1 MLAGK
6 YIKAPE
12 FQIFSMRFSCSLFQ
26 VFIAAATAAN
36 STNGTEGSGS
46 AALPDWADA
55 GVAQLP
61 NLFDHNATDANQV
74 APGYDLLNISGTNT
88 GLTGI
93 LKLRGK
99 PENIY
104 GYDYDFLNLT
114 VQYQADKRLN
124 VRIAPVN
131 LTDVFLVPESV
142 VPLPKVESVEVSSEF
157 LFKYQKEQFGFSV
170 IRKSTGEE
178 LFSTIGNPL
187 VFENQFI
194 QLNTT
199 LPKNHR
205 LSGLGEAIHG
215 SRLTPGTNRTIYDA
229 DQPNEIDVNEYG
241 NHPVYYDQRYVHN
254 TSSTTHAVWWRTSA
268 IQEVLV
274 RDTSLT
280 WRALSGIVDL
290 YFFAGPTPYDAI
302 EQYVS
307 QVGLPAFQQYWTL
320 GYHQTRWGYDTLA
333 ELEEVVEN
341 FKAFDLPLEAI
352 WNDIDPMDQKRDFT
366 VDPYRYPASD
376 FKKFIEKLHKQGQHY
391 VPLFDAAV
399 YVPNPTNHSESNYST
414 YINGKNADIFLKNPD
429 GSDYIGAVWPGY
441 TVFPDFFANGS
452 EAYWTKEIAEF
463 HKTIPFDGIWF
474 DMNEAS
480 SFCVGSCG
488 SGEGKLEQNPVTS
501 ADVSY
506 DPLYVYPRG
515 FNITNATEWEA
526 ALRNSSAGSTDT
538 NLTTAPIP
546 LNNDQNTLAPNGGRN
561 INYPPYVVNN
571 KAQVGHDLAKHAIS
585 PNATHANGVVE
596 YDSHNIYGLMTSFAT
611 YKGMLRAQPGKRPF
625 IITRSTSMGSGSK
638 VAHWG
643 GDNHADWAWAY
654 FSIPQAFAMGSF
666 GIPYFGVDT
675 CGFNGNTNFEL
686 CSRWMQLSSFFPFYR
701 NHNVLAGIPQE
712 PYRWE
717 ATLTASKTSM
727 NIRYL
732 LLPYYY
738 TLLHEAHATGRPFL
752 RQLQWEFPDD
762 EFYADVDNQ
771 FLVGSSLL
779 VTPVLEP
786 NVSTVKGVF
795 PASGSTEIWYDWYTH
810 ERQNFTN
817 SHANYTLNAPLGH
830 IPLHV
835 RGGSVLPV
843 QEPAYSVEESRKNP
857 FGVIAALDK
866 KGHASGE
873 LYLDDGES
881 LDVKESLFVDFVVE
895 NNTVTASPRGNYDV
909 KEPLANVTI
918 MGVEKAP
925 KSAAYFNKTV
935 PFSYENNTVFI
946 TGLQNYTTS
955 GAWASEWTISWN

>member
-1 MLAGK
+1 MKFFYALLQSS
-6 YIKAPE
+6 I
-12 FQIFSMRFSCSLFQ
+12 
-26 VFIAAATAAN
+26 ATAAGLAGLKE
-36 STNGTEGSGS
+36 TNDTANATSYR
-46 AALPDWADA
+46 LPDWADA

-61 NLFDHNATDANQV
+61 NLLDPNATNPNLV
-74 APGYDLLNISGTNT
+74 APGYDLLNISRTNA

-93 LKLRGK
+93 LKLRGQ
-99 PENIY
+99 PRNIY

-114 VQYQADKRLN
+114 VQYQSNERLN
-124 VRIAPVN
+124 VKILPVN
-131 LTDVFLVPESV
+131 LTDVFFLPESV
-142 VPLPKVESVEVSSEF
+142 VPLPKVESVDVSSDL
-157 LFKYQKEQFGFSV
+157 LFKYQKQQFGFSV
-170 IRKSTGEE
+170 VRKSTGEE

-187 VFENQFI
+187 VFENQFV

-199 LPKNHR
+199 LPQDHR
-205 LSGLGEAIHG
+205 ISGLGEAIHG

-229 DQPNEIDVNEYG
+229 DQANQIDVNDYG

-254 TSSTTHAVWWRTSA
+254 SSSRTHAVWWRTSA

-320 GYHQTRWGYDTLA
+320 GYHQTRWGYDTLS
-333 ELEEVVEN
+333 ELEEVVET
-341 FKAFDLPLEAI
+341 FRDFDIPLEAV
-352 WNDIDPMDQKRDFT
+352 WNDIDPMDQKKDFT
-366 VDPYRYPASD
+366 VDPYRYPAANFS
-376 FKKFIEKLHKQGQHY
+376 KFIQKLHDNGQHY

-399 YVPNPTNHSESNYST
+399 YVPNPNNQSETNYT
-414 YINGKNADIFLKNPD
+414 AYVNGKNADVFLKNPD
-429 GSDYIGAVWPGY
+429 GSTYIGAVWPGY

-452 EAYWTKEIAEF
+452 EAYWTKEIADF

-488 SGEGKLEQNPVTS
+488 SGKLEQNPVTS
-501 ADVSY
+501 ADISY
-506 DPLYVYPRG
+506 EPLTVYPRG
-515 FNITNATEWEA
+515 FNITNATEWA
-526 ALRNSSAGSTDT
+526 AVQRNISQSSTNSS
-538 NLTTAPIP
+538 TTEIP
-546 LNNDQNTLAPNGGRN
+546 KRNIHNTLGVNGGRN
-561 INYPPYVVNN
+561 INYPPYVINN
-571 KAQVGHDLAKHAIS
+571 QAQEGSDLAKHAIS
-585 PNATHANGVVE
+585 PNATHADGIVE
-596 YDSHNIYGLMTSFAT
+596 YDAHNVYGLMSSFAT
-611 YKGMLRAQPGKRPF
+611 YKGMLRAQPEKRPF

-638 VAHWG
+638 VGHWG

-675 CGFNGNTNFEL
+675 CGFNGNSDFEL

-717 ATLTASKTSM
+717 ATITASKTSM

-762 EFYADVDNQ
+762 IFYADVDNQ

-795 PASGSTEIWYDWYTH
+795 PGSGSTELWYDWYTH
-810 ERQNFTN
+810 ERQNF
-817 SHANYTLNAPLGH
+817 SDPHANYTLNAPLGH
-830 IPLHV
+830 IPFHI

-857 FGVIAALDK
+857 FGVVAALDK
-866 KGHASGE
+866 EGHAAGE

-881 LDVKESLFVDFVVE
+881 VDVKEALFVDFVLE
-895 NNTVTASPRGNYDV
+895 NNTLTASPRGGYEA
-909 KEPLANVTI
+909 KQPLANVTI
-918 MGVEKAP
+918 LGVDKSP
-925 KSAAYFNKTV
+925 KNATYLNNTV
-935 PFSYENNTVFI
+935 PFTWENNTVFI
-946 TGLQNYTTS
+946 TGLQNYTQS
-955 GAWASEWTISWN
+955 GAWASEWTVKW